1 VEFAPHGGYQSTPL
15 STIVIFDLRCPK
27 ALERLRRERAAW
39 QADADIEAL
48 DENHFVLV
56 VRPGGAARRLVA

>member
-1 VEFAPHGGYQSTPL
+1 V
-15 STIVIFDLRCPK
+15 
-27 ALERLRRERAAW
+27 ERLHRERTAW

-56 VRPGGAARRLVA
+56 VRPGGAARRLAA